1 MNGKKTGFAVLMG
14 VFLAASMF
22 AAINALADGPGM
34 GHAKFGRHPIFGLMH
49 KLDLTDAQKT
59 IVAGVLKQNETA
71 AKTNA
76 ANLAAARAQL
86 AKDILSGNQGQIGA
100 DCASV
105 SSAQAAVTLLVANMS
120 TQMLSQLGPTL
131 SADQQATLQK
141 IQSKIG
147 TNIDAAIDA
156 RFARLDKWIARH
168 SQ

>member
-1 MNGKKTGFAVLMG
+1 MNRKKAGFAVLIG
-14 VFLAASMF
+14 VFLVVSTF
-22 AAINALADGPGM
+22 AAINAVADGPGHGRF
-34 GHAKFGRHPIFGLMH
+34 GHHPLFGLMH

-76 ANLAAARAQL
+76 ANLANARAQL
-86 AKDILSGNQGQIGA
+86 AKDILLSVNQGQIST
-100 DCASV
+100 DCANV
-105 SSAQAAVTLLVANMS
+105 SSAQAALTLLVANMS

-141 IQSKIG
+141 MQSKIG
-147 TNIDAAIDA
+147 TNINAAIDA